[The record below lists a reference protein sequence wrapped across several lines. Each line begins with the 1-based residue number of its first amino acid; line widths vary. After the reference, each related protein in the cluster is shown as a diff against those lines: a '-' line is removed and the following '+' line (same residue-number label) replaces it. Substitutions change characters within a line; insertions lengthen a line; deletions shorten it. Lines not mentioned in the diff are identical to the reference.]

1 MRKRGSILGRIAAAN
16 PILKA
21 IFMPFLRMRF
31 GREGYVVIKV
41 VTEEGVGMDS
51 LHRSAA
57 IASLKSDDAISVCLR
72 KFCGDVG
79 APPDRFVEMKGLGV
93 SAQFSG
99 QMIHLGNAEYLNGLK
114 IETPPVTGSVAFV
127 GLQDRLLGYYRLLGL
142 GG

>member
-1 MRKRGSILGRIAAAN
+1 MRKRSSTLGCLAAAN

-21 IFMPFLRMRF
+21 ILMPFLRMRF
-31 GREGYVVIKV
+31 GREGYVVIKAV
-41 VTEEGVGMDS
+41 AEEGVGMDT

-57 IASLKSDDAISVCLR
+57 IASLKSNDAISACLR
-72 KFCGDVG
+72 EYCGDVG
-79 APPDRFVEMKGLGV
+79 VPPDRFVEVEGLGV

>member
-1 MRKRGSILGRIAAAN
+1 MI
-16 PILKA
+16 KA
-21 IFMPFLRMRF
+21 
-31 GREGYVVIKV
+31 VA
-41 VTEEGVGMDS
+41 EEGVGMDT

-57 IASLKSDDAISVCLR
+57 IAALKSNDAIAVCLR
-72 KFCGDVG
+72 EYCGDVG

-99 QMIHLGNAEYLNGLK
+99 QMIHLGIAEYLNELK
-114 IETPPVTGSVAFV
+114 IETPPVSGSVVFV